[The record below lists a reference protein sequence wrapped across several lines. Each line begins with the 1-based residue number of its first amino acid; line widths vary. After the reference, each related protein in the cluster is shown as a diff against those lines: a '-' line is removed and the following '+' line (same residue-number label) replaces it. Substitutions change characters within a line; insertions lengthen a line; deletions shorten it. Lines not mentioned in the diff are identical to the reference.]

1 MFSYFQSTWYIYGR
15 SKASDKYTEALQS
28 TLEHHDDLQYH
39 MGRFKHE
46 VFLFALG
53 MNHATL
59 KSLYLY
65 NNYWRIAKCWI
76 VDGKL
81 FLDFVIRTR
90 QPLGFLRRSVD
101 LTPICLD
108 ATTFFESLCSGH
120 GRLLVV
126 PAKLFIV
133 QTKLNPFLIS
143 HDKSVNISICATRN
157 PFDWDHGKL
166 HIFQGVFGNVIRSM
180 HPYKPNRVLQ
190 A

>member
-81 FLDFVIRTR
+81 FLDFRDSDTAALWDSCDEVLTSPQFAWMQRPFSNRYAAVTDDYSSY
-90 QPLGFLRRSVD
+90 QRSY
-101 LTPICLD
+101 
-108 ATTFFESLCSGH
+108 
-120 GRLLVV
+120 LL
-126 PAKLFIV
+126 
-133 QTKLNPFLIS
+133 
-143 HDKSVNISICATRN
+143 
-157 PFDWDHGKL
+157 
-166 HIFQGVFGNVIRSM
+166 
-180 HPYKPNRVLQ
+180 YKQN
-190 A
+190 

>member
-1 MFSYFQSTWYIYGR
+1 
-15 SKASDKYTEALQS
+15 
-28 TLEHHDDLQYH
+28 
-39 MGRFKHE
+39 
-46 VFLFALG
+46 

-81 FLDFVIRTR
+81 FLDFRDSDTAALWDSCDEVLTH
-90 QPLGFLRRSVD
+90 PNLLGCND
-101 LTPICLD
+101 LFRIVK
-108 ATTFFESLCSGH
+108 GH

-166 HIFQGVFGNVIRSM
+166 HIFQGVFGNVDLDQCAS
-180 HPYKPNRVLQ
+180 L
-190 A
+190 